1 MNFKRLWKIVNEG
14 MVGPVVQLCKTLTLF
29 IFSILL

>member
-14 MVGPVVQLCKTLTLF
+14 MVGPVVQLCKTLF